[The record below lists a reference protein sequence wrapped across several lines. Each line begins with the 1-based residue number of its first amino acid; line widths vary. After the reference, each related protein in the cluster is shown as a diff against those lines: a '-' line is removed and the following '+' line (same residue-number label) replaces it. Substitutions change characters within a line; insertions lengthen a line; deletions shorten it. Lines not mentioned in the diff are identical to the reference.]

1 MLDNYLE
8 KYLPLVTQRIVDDT
22 LRSTFSGKER
32 RRLELYDAEKHTL
45 LYQFL
50 LCDDGSGHIA
60 DKMRLLHEKAVIEI
74 ELEEKRR
81 KKQMAITE
89 ASITYG
95 GEQSHNASSPHPAG
109 SVGGSIKKG

>member
-1 MLDNYLE
+1 MKKLELTDIKHDIAICKNENHCITLDNYME
-8 KYLPLVTQRIVDDT
+8 KYVPLVVQRIVDET

-32 RRLELYDAEKHTL
+32 RRLELYDAEKYAL

-50 LCDDGSGHIA
+50 LCDDGSGNIS
-60 DKMRLLHEKAVIEI
+60 DQMRLLHERAVIEI

-89 ASITYG
+89 AS
-95 GEQSHNASSPHPAG
+95 
-109 SVGGSIKKG
+109 